1 MKLTILGCGSASPTS
16 KRNPTS
22 QHLEIQG
29 RSFLIDCGE
38 GTQVQLRKYKLRIQK
53 INHIFISHLHGDHFF
68 GLIGLI
74 STYHLLGRTTDLYI
88 YGPPNLKQI
97 IHTSLSATKTY
108 LRYNLHFN
116 ELNFDSESL
125 IYEDKRL
132 LVYSFPMKHSIQS
145 CGFLFKEKPKLRKIN
160 RKVVD
165 SFNIPVYQLND
176 IKEGAD
182 YTDKSGLV
190 IANKTLT
197 FDPDPSKSYAYC
209 SDTAYYPTICKT
221 IRNASCLYHES
232 TFINSDENLATKTK
246 HSTSEQA
253 ARIAKEADVGQL
265 ILGHYSARYKKLDTL
280 LNEAKS
286 VFNETILGEDGLT
299 ITL

>member
-22 QHLEIQG
+22 QHLAIQE
-29 RSFLIDCGE
+29 RCFLIDCGE
-38 GTQVQLRKYKLRIQK
+38 GTQVQLRKHRLRIQK

-88 YGPPNLKQI
+88 YGPSDLKQI
-97 IHTSLSATKTY
+97 IHTSLNATKTY
-108 LRYNLHFN
+108 LRYNLHFIT
-116 ELNFDSESL
+116 LNFDNETL

-160 RKVVD
+160 RKAVD
-165 SFNIPVYQLND
+165 SFNIPVYQLNN

-182 YTDKSGLV
+182 YIDDSGLI

-197 FDPDPSKSYAYC
+197 FDPDPSQSYAYC
-209 SDTAYYPTICKT
+209 SDTAYYPNICKT
-221 IRNASCLYHES
+221 IRGVSCLYHES
-232 TFINSDENLATKTK
+232 TFINSDENLAKQTK

-253 ARIAKEADVGQL
+253 ALIAKEAEVGQL
-265 ILGHYSARYKKLDTL
+265 ILGHYSARYTNLETL
-280 LNEAKS
+280 LNEARL
-286 VFNETILGEDGLT
+286 VFNKTILGEDGLT